1 MNFFL
6 ISYGLSLYAPNT
18 SCVSVVSLTWFSRF
32 FGNES
37 ITEIFTKRFKLP
49 NPLLLAG
56 ETDYLHNVI
65 GNERLFWRK
74 ISATRIKRKV
84 HHIRS
89 SAYKAT

>member
-6 ISYGLSLYAPNT
+6 ISCGLSLYAPNT

-49 NPLLLAG
+49 NPLLLA
-56 ETDYLHNVI
+56 
-65 GNERLFWRK
+65 
-74 ISATRIKRKV
+74 
-84 HHIRS
+84 
-89 SAYKAT
+89 